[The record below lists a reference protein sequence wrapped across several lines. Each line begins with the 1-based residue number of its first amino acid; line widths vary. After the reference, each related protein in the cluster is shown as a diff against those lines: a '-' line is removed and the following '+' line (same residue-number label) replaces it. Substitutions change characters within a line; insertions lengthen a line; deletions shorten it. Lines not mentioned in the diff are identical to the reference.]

1 MIEGIRPYTFFLKPS
16 EGTPFVAYKVA
27 ELLQAAG
34 LPDGLFQIIHGDRD
48 IGAAL
53 CAHPGIAKI
62 SLTGGVE
69 SGRLIMAQSAQSLKK
84 ITLELGDSNRRC
96 ANLQTKR

>member
-1 MIEGIRPYTFFLKPS
+1 MQIACWKSAPALAAGNAFILKPS
-16 EGTPFVAYKVA
+16 EETPFVAHKVA

-34 LPDGLFQIIHGDRD
+34 LPDGLFQIIHGDCD

-62 SLTGGVE
+62 SLTGGIE
-69 SGRLIMAQSAQSLKK
+69 TGRLIMAQSAQSLKK
-84 ITLELGDSNRRC
+84 SP
-96 ANLQTKR
+96 

>member
-1 MIEGIRPYTFFLKPS
+1 M
-16 EGTPFVAYKVA
+16 AQKVS

-48 IGAAL
+48 IAVAI

-69 SGRLIMAQSAQSLKK
+69 TGRMIMTQSAQSLKK
-84 ITLELGDSNRRC
+84 ITLELGY
-96 ANLQTKR
+96 